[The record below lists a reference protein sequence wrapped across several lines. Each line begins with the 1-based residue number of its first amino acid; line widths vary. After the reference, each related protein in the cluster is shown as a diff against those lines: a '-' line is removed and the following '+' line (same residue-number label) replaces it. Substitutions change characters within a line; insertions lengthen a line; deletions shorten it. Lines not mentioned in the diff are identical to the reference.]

1 MDPVALMIVA
11 KILAVIVLVL
21 LNGFFVA
28 SEFAIVKIRDTQLHP
43 LIEKGDKRAKV
54 ASDVLANLD
63 RYLSAAQLGI
73 TLASLALGWI
83 GEPVFAAL
91 LSPLMDKVQIHSEN
105 VRHAISFAF
114 GFSVITL
121 LHITAGEQAPKWFAI
136 QNPLP
141 TTLWVVR
148 PLQWFYRI
156 SYPFIYVI
164 NHVSLWMLRRL
175 GIESVSESE
184 LAHSEEE
191 LRLLF
196 TETQKRSGATLLG
209 RDIVLNALELRQ
221 RIARDVMRPRQEI
234 TVLDTTVGIAECL
247 EVAEKTRFSRFPLCE
262 GGDLDHMLGVIHFK
276 DLFAMRLKARRG
288 ADLTPAARRLI
299 YVPETARLEKVLQLF
314 LERRSHLAIVV
325 DEFGG
330 TLGMVTLENIL
341 EELVGPIQDEFDQEK
356 PLAIRQDETTWELSG
371 TLPLHDLADLAGVA
385 IEAGGMSTT
394 SGWVIHK
401 LGRLPKVGDSLSLGA
416 FELQIEEVDAARVT
430 RLKLKRLAVGES
442 LRVTANAE
450 SQEPEKP

>member
-1 MDPVALMIVA
+1 MDADALIIIA
-11 KILAVIVLVL
+11 KILGVLFLVL

-28 SEFAIVKIRDTQLHP
+28 SEFAIVKIRDTQLHG
-43 LIEKGDKRAKV
+43 LIQKGDKRAKV
-54 ASDVLANLD
+54 ASHVLVHLD

-91 LSPLMDKVQIHSEN
+91 LNPLMDKVQIESMN

-114 GFSVITL
+114 GFSIITL
-121 LHITAGEQAPKWFAI
+121 LHITAGEQAPKWLAI
-136 QNPLP
+136 QKPLP

-156 SYPFIYVI
+156 SYPFIFVI

-175 GIESVSESE
+175 GIQPVSETE

-196 TETQKRSGATLLG
+196 AETQKRSGATLLG

-234 TVLDTTVGIAECL
+234 TVLDTAASIVECL
-247 EVAEKTRFSRFPLCE
+247 ATAEKTRFSRFPLCE
-262 GGDLDHMLGVIHFK
+262 AGDLDRMLGVVHFK
-276 DLFAMRLKARRG
+276 DLFAMRLKARQG
-288 ADLTPAARRLI
+288 ADLLPVARKLI
-299 YVPETARLEKVLQLF
+299 YVPETSRLEKLLQLF
-314 LERRSHLAIVV
+314 LERRLHLAIVV

-356 PLAIRQDETTWELSG
+356 PLAIRLDENTWELSG
-371 TLPLHDLADLAGVA
+371 ALPLHELAELAGIS
-385 IEAGGMSTT
+385 IEGEGTSTT

-401 LGRLPKVGDSLSLGA
+401 LGGFPEAGQALTIGA
-416 FELQIEEVDAARVT
+416 FELRVEEVDGALVT
-430 RLKLKRLAVGES
+430 RLKLSRILPAHPVE
-442 LRVTANAE
+442 VP
-450 SQEPEKP
+450 EPR